1 MTFRAMNGM
10 KTDSDHSQLRRQ
22 PGVSRETG
30 INRESGVRMRSSN
43 RRSEKREGRVN
54 YPHYPLA
61 GPILFYG
68 AVTLMAVLTL
78 AVQVPRFLPAV
89 EIAGWVF

>member
-1 MTFRAMNGM
+1 M
-10 KTDSDHSQLRRQ
+10 RR
-22 PGVSRETG
+22 
-30 INRESGVRMRSSN
+30 SN

-68 AVTLMAVLTL
+68 AVTLMLVLTL
-78 AVQVPRFLPAV
+78 AVQMPRFLPTV
-89 EIAGWVF
+89 EIAGWVSKVVYVGWGWVALWGVLRQLGRQGKTNTDANDENRR

>member
-1 MTFRAMNGM
+1 
-10 KTDSDHSQLRRQ
+10 
-22 PGVSRETG
+22 
-30 INRESGVRMRSSN
+30 MRSSN

-54 YPHYPLA
+54 YPHYPLV

-68 AVTLMAVLTL
+68 AVTLMVVLTL

-89 EIAGWVF
+89 EIAGWAPKVVYVGWGWIVLWGVLRQLARRGKTNTDGNDENRR